1 MTKTKIFNYGIT
13 SPSSWYRKAS
23 CGISSP
29 PPCLFTLRT
38 DNGLGMKIGTES
50 VGNNDGTHRT
60 NRQCKPSGAQARRTD
75 ATAKAI
81 NSNCNLL
88 VGEDKHN
95 YIARWFGDNLTF
107 GGGDKDGSEHSLQT
121 NNQTTCG
128 FANVA

>member
-13 SPSSWYRKAS
+13 APSAWYRRAS

-60 NRQCKPSGAQARRTD
+60 NGQCKPSGAQARRTD
-75 ATAKAI
+75 ATAKTI

-88 VGEDKHN
+88 VGEDQHN
-95 YIARWFGDNLTF
+95 HIARWCGDNLTF
-107 GGGDKDGSEHSLQT
+107 GSYDDGDTEHAIQT
-121 NNQTTCG
+121 HPKATWNIT
-128 FANVA
+128 NVA